1 MVVTPAEEIPF
12 EEGDLAPVVAAI
24 DGLTERRDGWIN
36 LVPEIEEEHRPDPR
50 TFAAWVFAAR
60 GEPVPMIT
68 WTPAIRVGGRAT
80 VGLAHGAGPRG
91 IARLAD
97 AGLTLP
103 PGWIKVTDHARR
115 GIVVTVPDGADR
127 SDAVHWFL
135 TAAHVLCAAPLTGSW
150 LALAYAT

>member
-12 EEGDLAPVVAAI
+12 EEDDYAAVVDAI
-24 DGLTERRDGWIN
+24 DLLSERGTGWIN
-36 LVPEIEEEHRPDPR
+36 LVPEVHEDHQPAPR
-50 TFAAWVFAAR
+50 SFAAWVFASR

-68 WTPAIRVGGRAT
+68 WTPPARPGGRAS
-80 VGLAHGAGPRG
+80 VGIAHGAGPRG
-91 IARLAD
+91 LARLAG

-115 GIVVTVPDGADR
+115 GIVCTVPDGADR
-127 SDAVHWFL
+127 SDAVHWLL

-150 LALAYAT
+150 LARVYST